1 MPSDPSNYSD
11 NLISRFLPSG
21 FTPSQRLGLVAGRGL
36 YPVLMA
42 KAILRHHIPLSLYA
56 IEGDADRDWVDSLP
70 GDIPR
75 HWLNAGQL
83 GKLLRG
89 LKQDGCSSAVMV
101 GQISPGKLFRG
112 LHPDFKALQLL
123 LRVRLKNADSL
134 FGAVA
139 EEMEREQIKLLDA
152 RAFMDDQLATQG
164 EMTGARSSIPEETIQ
179 WAGNLAR
186 ILASL
191 DVGQSL
197 VVSKGTVIAVEAYE
211 GTDAMIER
219 AGQIGAP
226 SMVLVKAAKPGK
238 DMRFD
243 VPVFGERTLRKMQA
257 AGIRAALLESGH
269 TIMLNKESLLQQARS
284 QRIRIAG
291 FQSTPTPH

>member
-1 MPSDPSNYSD
+1 MPSDSSSDSNP
-11 NLISRFLPSG
+11 LISRFLPSG
-21 FTPSQRLGLVAGRGL
+21 FDPSQRLGLVAGRGI
-36 YPVLMA
+36 YPMLMA
-42 KAILRHHIPLSLYA
+42 RNILRHRIPLSVYA
-56 IEGDADRDWVDSLP
+56 IEGDADRDWIHSLP
-70 GDIPR
+70 GDIPK

-83 GKLLRG
+83 GKLLRS
-89 LKQDGCSSAVMV
+89 LKQDGCSSVVMA
-101 GQISPGKLFRG
+101 GQVSPGKLFRG

-123 LRVRLKNADSL
+123 LRVKLKNADSL

-139 EEMEREQIKLLDA
+139 GEMEREQIKLLDA
-152 RAFMDDQLATQG
+152 RAFMDDQLASLG
-164 EMTGARSSIPEETIQ
+164 EMTGTRSSVPAETVQ

-186 ILASL
+186 TLAGL
-191 DVGQSL
+191 DVGQSI
-197 VVSKGTVIAVEAYE
+197 VVSKGTIIAVEAYE

-257 AGIRAALLESGH
+257 AGIRAALLEADS
-269 TIMLNKESLLQQARS
+269 TIMLNKESLLKQAHAE
-284 QRIRIAG
+284 RIRIAG
-291 FQSTPTPH
+291 F